1 MKKESLTIDK
11 KVLLS
16 LDEAAEYTGLGMH
29 KLREI
34 SNSDGCSF
42 VLWNGSKRM
51 FKREKLLDYLNKEYS
66 I

>member
-34 SNSDGCSF
+34 SNGDGCSF